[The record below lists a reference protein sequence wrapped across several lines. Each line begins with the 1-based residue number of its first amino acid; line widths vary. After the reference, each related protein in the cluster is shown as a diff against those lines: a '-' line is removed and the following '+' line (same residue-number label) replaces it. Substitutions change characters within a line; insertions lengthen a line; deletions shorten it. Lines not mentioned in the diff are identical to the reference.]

1 MIVLLMLGV
10 LVAQRQSGGRLAEAE
25 GDLPSTDGGGN
36 SADRLDDAV
45 CVVEGGL
52 RFELDLTRGEHIGLF
67 FDSRPARGL
76 VRSLA
81 AGRRVL
87 NLFAYSGGMCA
98 PPPPPPPP
106 APPHHHHHPAPHTP
120 SSLSKRSECEP
131 LLQGGCSRG
140 RGCTLH
146 DKRRQQ
152 ADVPQAS
159 GAKLRSQQI
168 ASRQPHVLLRR
179 RGAFYEDGGARQ
191 LAALR
196 FDHSRPASK

>member
-98 PPPPPPPP
+98 APPPPPCP
-106 APPHHHHHPAPHTP
+106 
-120 SSLSKRSECEP
+120 CE
-131 LLQGGCSRG
+131 
-140 RGCTLH
+140 
-146 DKRRQQ
+146 K
-152 ADVPQAS
+152 V
-159 GAKLRSQQI
+159 
-168 ASRQPHVLLRR
+168 
-179 RGAFYEDGGARQ
+179 
-191 LAALR
+191 
-196 FDHSRPASK
+196 

>member
-98 PPPPPPPP
+98 LPPPPP
-106 APPHHHHHPAPHTP
+106 HTHRHPFRKGP
-120 SSLSKRSECEP
+120 SVNR
-131 LLQGGCSRG
+131 CSRG
-140 RGCTLH
+140 V
-146 DKRRQQ
+146 
-152 ADVPQAS
+152 AA
-159 GAKLRSQQI
+159 A
-168 ASRQPHVLLRR
+168 A
-179 RGAFYEDGGARQ
+179 GGALSTTNVDNKLTFLK
-191 LAALR
+191 LAERNYALNKLPVDSRTFCCEDAVR
-196 FDHSRPASK
+196 FMKTAVRDSWRRYGLIILDPPPK

>member
-98 PPPPPPPP
+98 APPPPRH
-106 APPHHHHHPAPHTP
+106 ALA
-120 SSLSKRSECEP
+120 KRSEREP
-131 LLQGGCSRG
+131 LHQGGCSCG

-152 ADVPQAS
+152 DDVPQAS
-159 GAKLRSQQI
+159 GAKLRAQQI
-168 ASRQPHVLLRR
+168 VIRQPHVLLRR
-179 RGAFYEDGGARQ
+179 RGAFYEDSGA
-191 LAALR
+191 
-196 FDHSRPASK
+196 